1 MTTDGTYDTLQP
13 MDEWDT
19 VMLLCLLRQELD
31 LCDAFIPTL
40 RIPATEI
47 ALIRRSIVNEMT
59 QLEVEL
65 NAGHDTLRRH

>member
-1 MTTDGTYDTLQP
+1 MTTDGAYNELQP

-19 VMLLCLLRQELD
+19 AMLLCLLRQELD